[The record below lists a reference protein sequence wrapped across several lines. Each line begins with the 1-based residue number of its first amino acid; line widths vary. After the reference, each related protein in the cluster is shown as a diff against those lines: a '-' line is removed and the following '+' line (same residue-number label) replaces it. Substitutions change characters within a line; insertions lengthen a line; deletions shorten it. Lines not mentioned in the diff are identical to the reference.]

1 MLGRYGGEEF
11 CIVMPATGSRQAIA
25 LAERMRLDIE
35 AHASAEVQGVNV
47 MPITA
52 SFGVASLSLAA
63 QSIEGLIDQADQ
75 ALYEAKQAGRNR
87 VTLWRSAEASFTRPA
102 ALDEV

>member
-1 MLGRYGGEEF
+1 M
-11 CIVMPATGSRQAIA
+11 
-25 LAERMRLDIE
+25 DIE
-35 AHASAEVQGVNV
+35 TNACAAVEGADV

-75 ALYEAKQAGRNR
+75 ALYDAKQGGRNR
-87 VTLWRSAEASFTRPA
+87 VMLWQSAAASFTRPA
-102 ALDEV
+102 ELSPN